1 MAGTLPLFT
10 IYHLL
15 VGQVEERTKKGGQTW
30 NLLQRNK
37 YAAGGRVVN
46 LFGVLTLVCDAPCES
61 K

>member
-1 MAGTLPLFT
+1 MAGTLLVFT

-15 VGQVEERTKKGGQTW
+15 VGQVEEFTKKGGQTW

-46 LFGVLTLVCDAPCES
+46 LFWCLES
-61 K
+61 GL